1 MQIAPSILSVLDQN
15 IKNIIKEIELSNI
28 KYLHLD
34 VMDNI
39 FVPNKTFNDQFIKK
53 IRLFSNLIFDT
64 HLMVDKPENVVEKYL
79 EAGSDIITFHVEAT
93 TKHQII
99 INKIKKNNKKV
110 GISIKP
116 NTPIEQIIPYLEQVD
131 LVLVMSVEPGFGG
144 QTFQDSSIEKIKYLY
159 DYRKTKNLNYLIEID
174 GGINNQTIRKV
185 SNHVDISVVGT
196 YFFKNDNFKE
206 TIEELTI
213 R

>member
-144 QTFQDSSIEKIKYLY
+144 QKFQDSSIEKIKYLY